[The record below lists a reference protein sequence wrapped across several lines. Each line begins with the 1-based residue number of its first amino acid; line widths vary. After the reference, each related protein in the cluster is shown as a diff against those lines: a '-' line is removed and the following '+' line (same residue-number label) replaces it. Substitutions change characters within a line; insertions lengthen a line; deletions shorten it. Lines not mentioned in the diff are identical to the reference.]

1 MNIKYNME
9 KKEDVTIICPV
20 YNQQACLN
28 NYIKTLK
35 LQTYGFSNMQVILI
49 NDGST
54 DLSGD
59 ICARFAKKYKNVI
72 YIEQE
77 NKGVSAARNAG
88 LKVADGKYIFYLDAD
103 DLISKNTIA
112 DCVNEFD
119 EIYDQVDL
127 LTYPIVTYYKGRL
140 LKPHFRYKYL
150 KENGSYDLC
159 TNAFIGQ
166 TTMNIVVKNRY
177 EQNVFFDETLAF
189 SEDQKYCCDVLRDK
203 LEMGFCNTAKY
214 IYNRSDESSSGR
226 LSGACYIFE
235 TSLKLFEDLFERYKG
250 KVVQRKIMKV
260 INVTTG

>member
-1 MNIKYNME
+1 MIMINKKREQKINRFLILHGIGINEINSKKMRKY
-9 KKEDVTIICPV
+9 DLITVICPV
-20 YNQQACLN
+20 YNQQDCLN
-28 NYIKTLK
+28 NYIKTLR

-119 EIYDQVDL
+119 KIYDQVDL
-127 LTYPIVTYYKGRL
+127 LTYPIVTYYKGML
-140 LKPHFRYKYL
+140 LKPDRK
-150 KENGSYDLC
+150 S
-159 TNAFIGQ
+159 
-166 TTMNIVVKNRY
+166 VV
-177 EQNVFFDETLAF
+177 
-189 SEDQKYCCDVLRDK
+189 
-203 LEMGFCNTAKY
+203 
-214 IYNRSDESSSGR
+214 
-226 LSGACYIFE
+226 
-235 TSLKLFEDLFERYKG
+235 
-250 KVVQRKIMKV
+250 
-260 INVTTG
+260 